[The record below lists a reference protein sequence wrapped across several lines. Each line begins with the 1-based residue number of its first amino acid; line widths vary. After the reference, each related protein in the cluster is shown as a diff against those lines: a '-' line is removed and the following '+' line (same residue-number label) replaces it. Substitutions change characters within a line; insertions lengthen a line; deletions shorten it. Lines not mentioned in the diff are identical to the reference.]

1 MHARDTDASDAPCSD
16 DNVVMLRKTEE
27 RNGPPSLGD
36 ALLNGG
42 RDLEELLDFLEELD
56 DDDP

>member
-1 MHARDTDASDAPCSD
+1 MKKREQDAPD
-16 DNVVMLRKTEE
+16 ARRVEETVVMLRKSGG

-56 DDDP
+56 DDYL

>member
-1 MHARDTDASDAPCSD
+1 MSSQDTAASDAQYYD
-16 DNVVMLRKTEE
+16 ENVVMLRKSGE

-36 ALLNGG
+36 AFLNGG

-56 DDDP
+56 DDDL